1 MVGVDG
7 KRGQARAGGRC
18 FAACSATTCASG
30 VAASHIA
37 AGGRGAGG
45 GVCVGVCIGA
55 AVSVCVCIGFA
66 CIGLMC
72 AFDVELDIA
81 RRMNLAHRSG
91 QHDALNPPLRCLVF
105 LGVAVLRPCGRL
117 QHQCVALL
125 CQQVLCAAGQVFA
138 A

>member
-45 GVCVGVCIGA
+45 GVCIGA